1 MNKDKNLGGKRSDGL
16 PVGRHGKFKTIW
28 DGIIHWSLF
37 LLVFLFPLLVNPFLP
52 PIFTLPKLTFLR
64 ILTIVMLFAWSV
76 KVIKSGRIR
85 FIRTTLNIPVLALA
99 FVAILTTITSV
110 HFLTALFGEYSRWE
124 GSLTFLNYLLIF
136 FIATNFVSERRQYD
150 LLLFGL
156 LLSASLVS
164 ILSIIEQHWTN
175 FLLLYPKVHCPAG
188 LGKPSGFEMARSFAT
203 FGNPMYLSAYLT
215 LVLPLALAIFMKGSY
230 PKRLKVLLP
239 LSITLMLICLV
250 FTYARAAWL
259 GFAMSF
265 LFIVFLS
272 LRDIWANKKMVLVF
286 MGMALIC
293 ALFVNIP
300 SKYSAYTITQRMT
313 SIVQIEEGSAVP
325 RLKMWRQ
332 TLPLIAD
339 RPFLGSGADTYKLV
353 FPKYKPKGWVIA
365 FRQPLLD
372 KAHNDFLQVA
382 ATMGLLGLAAYLW
395 FLGTFFLKGIRTIS
409 QTEHNYERALLI
421 GVIAGAL
428 GYVVQLQFNF
438 SHLSVAPLFWLFAG
452 LACTIQKNR
461 KWEWKIFAKSRRLA
475 WIIYGASGLIALL
488 LILCSLIPLI
498 ADTYFSKALNYQHEK
513 RLEEAISCYER
524 AASLYPL
531 EELYLYS
538 LGRAY
543 STKAFSA
550 KDPEYAR
557 LYIILAADVFNRS
570 QKLNPWDENA
580 FFYAGNMYLRAG
592 KVLHK
597 GMFANAIEAYSRGLK
612 LNPTS
617 ADAHLNLG
625 VALAYQ
631 GDFEEAISQW
641 EKTLAIDPGKVDAHY
656 NIGWVYERMGLLSE
670 AKKAYQKALEIN
682 PSYTDA
688 KRALERLQNP

>member
-1 MNKDKNLGGKRSDGL
+1 MNKDKNLGQKRTDGL
-16 PVGRHGKFKTIW
+16 PVGRYGKFETIW

-64 ILTIVMLFAWSV
+64 ILTIAMLFAWLV
-76 KVIKSGRIR
+76 KVIESGKIR
-85 FIRTTLNIPVLALA
+85 SVRTALDMPVLALA

-136 FIATNFVSERRQYD
+136 FITVSFISERRQYD

-156 LLSASLVS
+156 LLSACLVS
-164 ILSIIEQHWTN
+164 LLGIIEQHWTN
-175 FLLLYPKVHCPAG
+175 FLLLYAKVHCPAG

-215 LVLPLALAIFMKGSY
+215 LVLPLALAIFVKGSY
-230 PKRLKVLLP
+230 PKRFRGLVP

-259 GFAMSF
+259 GFAVSF
-265 LFIVFLS
+265 LFIIFLS
-272 LRDIWANKKMVLVF
+272 LRDIWADKKMVLVF
-286 MGMALIC
+286 MGMVLIC
-293 ALFVNIP
+293 AFFVNIP

-313 SIVQIEEGSAVP
+313 SIVQIEKGSAVP
-325 RLKMWRQ
+325 RLRMWRQ
-332 TLPLIAD
+332 TLSLIAD
-339 RPFLGSGADTYKLV
+339 RPLLGSGADTYKLV

-409 QTEHNYERALLI
+409 QTERDYERVLLI
-421 GVIAGAL
+421 GIIAGAL
-428 GYVVQLQFNF
+428 GYIVQLQFNF

-452 LACTIQKNR
+452 LACTLQENR
-461 KWEWKIFAKSRRLA
+461 KWEWKIFGKPRRLA
-475 WIIYGASGLIALL
+475 WIIYGVSGLIALL
-488 LILCSLIPLI
+488 LIVCSLIPVI
-498 ADTYFSKALNYQHEK
+498 ADIYFSKALNYQHEK
-513 RLEEAISCYER
+513 RLNEAISYYER
-524 AASLYPL
+524 AASLNPL

-543 STKAFSA
+543 STKALSA
-550 KDPEYAR
+550 EDPEYAH
-557 LYIILAADVFNRS
+557 LYLILAADAFNRS
-570 QKLNPWDENA
+570 QKLNPCDENA
-580 FFYAGNMYLRAG
+580 FFYAGNMYLEAG
-592 KVLHK
+592 KMLDK
-597 GMFANAIEAYSRGLK
+597 RMFANAIEAYNRGLK

-617 ADAHLNLG
+617 A
-625 VALAYQ
+625 
-631 GDFEEAISQW
+631 
-641 EKTLAIDPGKVDAHY
+641 
-656 NIGWVYERMGLLSE
+656 
-670 AKKAYQKALEIN
+670 
-682 PSYTDA
+682 
-688 KRALERLQNP
+688 